1 MDLESVKYFL
11 AREDKLRL
19 KIEELERELYELSN
33 LVQELEAKQ
42 KPAEPAAPAEPA
54 EPTPTLIED
63 IPGLEPES

>member
-33 LVQELEAKQ
+33 LVQELEARQ
-42 KPAEPAAPAEPA
+42 KPAEPAAPAEP
-54 EPTPTLIED
+54 TPTLIDD
-63 IPGLEPES
+63 IPGLEPEPES